1 MSARKPVK
9 VEESCV
15 EPLVGLKPGARQG
28 AHGCKVIRK
37 GIYKIPARP
46 WRKELVLKLPT
57 VGGNP
62 AIQVDAG
69 SFIDALREAADGI
82 VVILDG
88 ISAKSKK
95 SGKLSHQAKRDIFER
110 VRAIN
115 ALRERLETV
124 GRKIKI

>member
-9 VEESCV
+9 VEASSV
-15 EPLVGLKPGARQG
+15 EPLVGLKPGARKG

-95 SGKLSHQAKRDIFER
+95 SGKLSHQAKRDISER
-110 VRAIN
+110 ARTIN

-124 GRKIKI
+124 GRQVKI

>member
-1 MSARKPVK
+1 MATRKPVEVK
-9 VEESCV
+9 ESSVETSI
-15 EPLVGLKPGARQG
+15 GLKPGARKG
-28 AHGCKVIRK
+28 AHDCKVIRK

-115 ALRERLETV
+115 ALRERLETL